1 MKQVVIL
8 LFFCLV
14 QTESYA
20 QNEKIT
26 TATIDSLYV
35 KALNNR
41 FDLTLSSGY
50 ISLEPTAESK
60 RIKNKQVSN
69 RYKFP
74 SSEELKIR
82 ALQEKKTIGLIR
94 LGHKIISN
102 DTIDINLTNV
112 GYTAEQ
118 IKHSNG
124 IVVSNEIFAISCGG
138 TKGYQPSMRFVYDK
152 IKNDW
157 ILIYN
162 SSTETEN

>member
-1 MKQVVIL
+1 MKLVFTL

-26 TATIDSLYV
+26 AETIDNLYV

-41 FDLTLSSGY
+41 FDIMLSSGY
-50 ISLEPTAESK
+50 TSLEPTAESK

-74 SSEELKIR
+74 SSDELKTR
-82 ALQEKKTIGLIR
+82 SLQEKRTIRLIR
-94 LGHKIISN
+94 LGHKIISK
-102 DTIDINLTNV
+102 DTIDINFGNV
-112 GYTAEQ
+112 GYTAKEV
-118 IKHSNG
+118 KHSAG
-124 IVVSNEIFAISCGG
+124 RIQTYIDIAVSCGG
-138 TKGYQPSMRFVYDK
+138 TKGYQPSIRFVYDK
-152 IKNDW
+152 TKNDW

-162 SSTETEN
+162 SSIVTEN